1 MTRLGGFSLLYVFDL
16 QETILKCVDDYLSKL
31 LKIKNALK
39 VISDKVLQ
47 NILVDRGV
55 NLL

>member
-16 QETILKCVDDYLSKL
+16 QETILKCVDYYLSKL

-39 VISDKVLQ
+39 VISDKVLK
-47 NILVDRGV
+47 NILEDRGV

>member
-1 MTRLGGFSLLYVFDL
+1 MTRSGGFSLLYVFDL
-16 QETILKCVDDYLSKL
+16 QETILKCVDYYLSKL

-47 NILVDRGV
+47 NILVDR
-55 NLL
+55 

>member
-1 MTRLGGFSLLYVFDL
+1 MTRLGGFSLLYAFDL
-16 QETILKCVDDYLSKL
+16 QETILKCVGYYLSKL

-39 VISDKVLQ
+39 VKSDKVLQ